1 MKVGDLV
8 KHNKNG
14 FIGVIVKIEY
24 ARGGHDPF
32 HYIRWVDGAKG
43 ACWSNEVELVSESR

>member
-14 FIGVIVKIEY
+14 FIGVIVKIED
-24 ARGGHDPF
+24 AQSGHPF
-32 HYIRWVDGAKG
+32 HYIRWIDGAKG
-43 ACWSNEVELVSESR
+43 ACWYNEVELVSESR